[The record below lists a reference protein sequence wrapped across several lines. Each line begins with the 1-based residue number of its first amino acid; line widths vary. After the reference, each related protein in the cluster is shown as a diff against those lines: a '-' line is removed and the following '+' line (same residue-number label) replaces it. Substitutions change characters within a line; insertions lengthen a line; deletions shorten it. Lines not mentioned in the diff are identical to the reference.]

1 MFFISI
7 LIISTYAL
15 FTFCFKT
22 TDLTQLSKQPKPDLT
37 SSIPAPGF
45 NCNYIHGSTL
55 PNPDNNLCEPLTTIS
70 PHVLHM
76 SQRFLLQDTLLLS
89 LHNFLSLVF
98 ARLPAPRLSEFQ
110 STATKLKRLRE
121 ENDVLRQTLVKQ
133 RQQAAAAAA
142 AASSEK

>member
-1 MFFISI
+1 
-7 LIISTYAL
+7 
-15 FTFCFKT
+15 
-22 TDLTQLSKQPKPDLT
+22 
-37 SSIPAPGF
+37 
-45 NCNYIHGSTL
+45 
-55 PNPDNNLCEPLTTIS
+55 
-70 PHVLHM
+70 M